1 MIYIEF
7 YRNLYNSFNTLNEY
21 QMEFILKI
29 KYIIIHF
36 LYESHIIPIDISSL
50 IIELTDLNKLID
62 KFDVT
67 HSSKKIEYLSR
78 FEDNINGFK
87 KFKIK
92 TEKKRR
98 KNKEKT
104 KKTKKNKKIQ
114 KYKE

>member
-21 QMEFILKI
+21 QMEFIIKI

-62 KFDVT
+62 KFDVNQ
-67 HSSKKIEYLSR
+67 SSKKIEYLSR

-92 TEKKRR
+92 KLKTKKKRR
-98 KNKEKT
+98 NSKSKT
-104 KKTKKNKKIQ
+104 KKTKK
-114 KYKE
+114 